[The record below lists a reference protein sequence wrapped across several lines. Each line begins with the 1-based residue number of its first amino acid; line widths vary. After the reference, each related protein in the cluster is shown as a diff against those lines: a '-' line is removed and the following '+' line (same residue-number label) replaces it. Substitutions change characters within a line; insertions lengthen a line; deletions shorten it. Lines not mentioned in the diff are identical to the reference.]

1 MLDQITRTT
10 TKSFGS
16 RLGSSIGGILF
27 GFLFVA
33 GSIYLLS
40 WNENRAV
47 TTARSL
53 AEGEKT
59 VVSLP
64 AATVDSAN
72 EGKLIHLSGEATTSE
87 PLSDPIFGVSVTAL
101 RLGRVVNMYQWKEDK
116 EETTTKRSDGSTEK
130 KTTYRYTKAW
140 AGSRIDSSKFQQPEG
155 HQNPPSLP
163 VSADSF
169 VAPNAMLG
177 SFKLPARLLAKMKG
191 DRPLVPTAGD
201 LEKVPAPWNPK
212 LHVFESG
219 FYHGVDPVN
228 PANGDLKITFQMLPP
243 GPFSIL
249 AQQQGETLAPYP
261 TMAGREI
268 ERVENG
274 LVSAALMFQHA
285 HSENNLLTWLLRGA
299 GGLAMALGFRMV
311 LSPISTL
318 GSAIPIFGRILQ
330 TGVGFVATILAAA
343 GSLVTIAV
351 AWVAV
356 RPAFGITL
364 VVLAVGALFLPRL
377 LRARR
382 DPSVPPPIDG
392 PIG

>member
-1 MLDQITRTT
+1 MIDQFTSTSI
-10 TKSFGS
+10 KSVGS
-16 RLGSSIGGILF
+16 RIRSSLGGILF

-53 AEGEKT
+53 EEGEKG

-64 AATVDSAN
+64 AAAADAAN
-72 EGKLIHLSGEATTSE
+72 EGKLIHLSGEAITTE
-87 PLSDPIFGVSVTAL
+87 PLSDPVFGLSATAL
-101 RLGRVVNMYQWKEDK
+101 RLGRVVNMYQWKEGK
-116 EETTTKRSDGSTEK
+116 EETTTKRSDGSTET
-130 KTTYRYTKAW
+130 KTTYRYTKTW
-140 AGSRIDSSKFQQPEG
+140 AGSRLDSSKFQQPEG

-163 VSADSF
+163 VTADSF
-169 VAPNAMLG
+169 VAQNATLG
-177 SFKLPARLLAKMKG
+177 SFKLPLRLLVKMKG
-191 DRPLVPTAGD
+191 DQPLVPTAGD
-201 LEKVPAPWNPK
+201 LEKVPSPWNAK

-228 PANGDLKITFQMLPP
+228 PAIGDLKITFQHLPP

-249 AQQQGETLAPYP
+249 AQQQGDTLAPHP
-261 TMAGREI
+261 TKAGREI
-268 ERVENG
+268 ERVESG
-274 LVSAALMFQHA
+274 LVSAALMFHRA
-285 HSENNLLTWLLRGA
+285 HHENNILTWLLRGA

-318 GSAIPIFGRILQ
+318 GSAIPIFGRILES
-330 TGVGFVATILAAA
+330 GVGFIATILAAA
-343 GSLVTIAV
+343 GSLVTIAA
-351 AWVAV
+351 AWIAV
-356 RPAFGITL
+356 RPVFGITL

-377 LRARR
+377 LRGRR

-392 PIG
+392 TAG